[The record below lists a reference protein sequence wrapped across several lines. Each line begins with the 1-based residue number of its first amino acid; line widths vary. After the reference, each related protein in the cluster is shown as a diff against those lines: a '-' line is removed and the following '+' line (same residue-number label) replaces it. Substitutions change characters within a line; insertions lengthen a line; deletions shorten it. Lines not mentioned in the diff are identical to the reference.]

1 MSRDLFLEQIEDA
14 KGCGRG
20 GAIGWRRGHD
30 YRHRY
35 MTAEQIAAEDF
46 DAGVRQRVAMLI
58 GSGDPLH
65 ELLQD
70 AAARLRLNMKPRAL

>member
-1 MSRDLFLEQIEDA
+1 VRDLFLEQMEDA
-14 KGCGRG
+14 KGCGRPHG
-20 GAIGWRRGHD
+20 RRCRGSHD
-30 YRHRY
+30 YRSRY
-35 MTAEQIAAEDF
+35 MTAGQIAAEDF
-46 DAGVRQRVAMLI
+46 DADVRQRVAMLI